1 MVTFV
6 IVVSQATILRR
17 TTKRVW
23 NYAHFSNNRVS
34 LQVPTRVWAEMQ
46 LPVLFHS
53 GQSTWRTGVLPCG
66 RLSISSGST
75 CA

>member
-1 MVTFV
+1 MVFV

-17 TTKRVW
+17 TKRMW
-23 NYAHFSNNRVS
+23 NYAHLSNNRVS
-34 LQVPTRVWAEMQ
+34 LQAPTKVWAEMQ

-53 GQSTWRTGVLPCG
+53 GQSTRRMGVLPCG
-66 RLSISSGST
+66 CLISSGST